1 MEATCRLIPNRNRTP
16 EMEGHRAA
24 YRTLAIKLLTLV
36 GRSDE
41 EAKQDTDALMQ
52 VIPAAHRDESRKWNV
67 STHQNLY

>member
-1 MEATCRLIPNRNRTP
+1 
-16 EMEGHRAA
+16 MEGHRAA